1 MLSKDKLSS
10 NLRNFFN
17 SPSIDTYSQATK
29 LSHAIH
35 NYYMDAQD
43 TLGNNMIVPPIEA
56 LLITQVFSLFT
67 TALMTQTAQY
77 FSTQLGVIL
86 ESYMLSPVFG
96 GPKTPSP
103 AGIWTSTVTTSV
115 VPSNFLSIFYTPYTD
130 IEPKLSQFVDA
141 IDNMSKSTLLTMS
154 YVIPGAPPIPMVT
167 TLSIK

>member
-10 NLRNFFN
+10 NLRTFFN

-43 TLGNNMIVPPIEA
+43 TLGNGMIVPPSESS
-56 LLITQVFSLFT
+56 LTTQIFSLFT
-67 TALMTQTAQY
+67 ASLVTQTAEY
-77 FSTQLGVIL
+77 FSTQLGIIL

-96 GPKTPSP
+96 GPQTPYP
-103 AGIWTSTVTTSV
+103 TGIWISTVTTSV
-115 VPSNFLSIFYTPYTD
+115 IPSNFLSIFYTPYID

-141 IDNMSKSTLLTMS
+141 IDNMSKSTILTMS
-154 YVIPGAPPIPMVT
+154 YTIPGVPPIQMVNPI
-167 TLSIK
+167 SIK